1 MEFQIYTGESIAES
15 LTALGL
21 PSAFIDKTITCTT
34 IKYHFNLENIT
45 KLPKVK
51 KVAELLSATCHEPI
65 KVLSSQIGHFCLEF
79 TRREREFPTY
89 EQTWWKIKEFDSSA
103 ISFGI
108 DENNEIVARKLKDLQ
123 NILISGLTGS
133 GKSVFLNNIIMNI
146 HCHKDNTKL
155 VLIDPKEVEFSK
167 YENSDR
173 LILPVATDIESSI
186 SALNTLCNE
195 MDNRY
200 KQLRELG
207 LRDNTQGTFY
217 KIVVVVDE
225 LADLMLTS
233 KGEVEEYIVRL
244 AQKGRACGIHL
255 VLATQRPT
263 VNVVTGLIKA
273 NMATR
278 VAFASASMRDSMVTL
293 DYAGS
298 EKLLGKGDCLIKFP
312 DKMQVVRCQSPF
324 VSDKDIECI
333 TKTFQPRVWN
343 NQTVQNTTTPKIA
356 TTSHKTSWL
365 DKLLNKLG
373 FVQNRP
379 KTMRNSGISAPKSQ
393 VPYNID
399 EQNFFDCVDDDE
411 EI

>member
-79 TRREREFPTY
+79 IRQKREYPTY

-103 ISFGI
+103 IAFGI
-108 DENNEIVARKLKDLQ
+108 GDNNEIVARKIEDLSH
-123 NILISGLTGS
+123 ILVSGITNS

-146 HCHKDNTKL
+146 HCHKDDTKL
-155 VLIDPKEVEFSK
+155 VLIDPKKVEFSK
-167 YENSDR
+167 YKNSDR
-173 LILPVATDIESSI
+173 LVLPLITETDDAV
-186 SALNTLCNE
+186 SALNRLCQV
-195 MDNRY
+195 MDERY
-200 KQLRELG
+200 SELEKLG
-207 LRDNTQGTFY
+207 EENNANHRFY
-217 KIVVVVDE
+217 KIVVMVDE

-233 KGEVEEYIVRL
+233 GKAVEEPIVRL

-273 NMATR
+273 NMPCRVCFAT
-278 VAFASASMRDSMVTL
+278 ADSRNSVVML
-293 DYAGS
+293 DKGGA
-298 EKLLGKGDCLIKFP
+298 EKLLGKGDCLIQFP
-312 DKMQVVRCQSPF
+312 DENSLIHCQSPF
-324 VSDKDIECI
+324 VSSKNIECV
-333 TKTFQPRVWN
+333 TKNFTPRVWD
-343 NQTVQNTTTPKIA
+343 TPLTQNKTSPKIA
-356 TTSHKTSWL
+356 PTSHETSWL
-365 DKLLNKLG
+365 DKILGKLG
-373 FVQNRP
+373 FVRNRP
-379 KTMRNSGISAPKSQ
+379 QRMQNSGISTPKSQ
-393 VPYNID
+393 VPYNIE
-399 EQNFFDCVDDDE
+399 EQNFFDCVENDE
-411 EI
+411 